1 MQSLNRKGGG
11 EFWGTRTLMNKY
23 GKSVIVFVLFL
34 YERLGWGGRGGR
46 ERDWEYNDWQRKS
59 RGYFVIENKGRSSE
73 CPRGEIAVFIKCSGL
88 LSLRN

>member
-1 MQSLNRKGGG
+1 
-11 EFWGTRTLMNKY
+11 MNNY
-23 GKSVIVFVLFL
+23 GKSFFVFVWFFFGG
-34 YERLGWGGRGGR
+34 LGGGGGGGR